1 MHLNLLT
8 LDQKPLFGRYILQ
21 STQSLS
27 SYAFANHF
35 IWRDFFDFY
44 YTVHQTKEHDNK
56 NDFNSYLCI
65 FAKQGDDYFM
75 PILPLPCRIASRS
88 YVNTVF
94 KAYQFM
100 LESNRNPEIARI
112 ENVPEECLNTF
123 IDKGF
128 TYIQKEAE
136 YTYLTQ
142 DLCKLKGN
150 RYKQQRHAYNTFLRD
165 NKSIQ
170 YGPYQS
176 TDKDACIEL
185 YDKWRKTRTRRYDD
199 PIYQAMLDDS
209 KSAHRI
215 GIAFAKTLGLV
226 GRTVKTDEKLCAYT
240 FGYKLNSETFCIL
253 FEISDLRIKGV
264 SQFIFREFCRE
275 LSNSYKWINTMSDSG
290 LENLK
295 RVKRTYHPK
304 QIIPSYNIY
313 GHSTHIP

>member
-8 LDQKPLFGRYILQ
+8 LDQKPLFDRYNLQ

-35 IWRDFFDFY
+35 IWRDIFDFY
-44 YTVHQTKEHDNK
+44 YTVHHTKEQNNED
-56 NDFNSYLCI
+56 DFNGYLCV

-75 PILPLPCRIASRS
+75 PILPMPCRIN
-88 YVNTVF
+88 YPNYINIVY
-94 KAYQFM
+94 KAHQFM
-100 LESNRNPEIARI
+100 QETNRNPEIARI
-112 ENVPEECLNTF
+112 ENVPEEYLDAF

-142 DLCKLKGN
+142 DLCELKGN
-150 RYKQQRHAYNTFLRD
+150 RYKQQRHAYNTFLRS

-170 YGPYQS
+170 YAPYQS
-176 TDKDACIEL
+176 MDEDACIEL
-185 YDKWRKTRTRRYDD
+185 YDRWRKTRAGRYDD
-199 PIYQAMLDDS
+199 TIYHAMLDDS

-215 GIAFAKTLGLV
+215 GITHAEALGLV
-226 GRTVKTDEKLCAYT
+226 GRTVKINEKLVAYT
-240 FGYKLNSETFCIL
+240 FGYELNSDTFCIL
-253 FEISDLRIKGV
+253 FEITDLCIKGI

-275 LSNSYKWINTMSDSG
+275 LSSSYRWINTMSDSG

-295 RVKRTYHPK
+295 RVKRAYHPK
-304 QIIPSYNIY
+304 QIISSYNIY
-313 GHSTHIP
+313 GHSTNIP